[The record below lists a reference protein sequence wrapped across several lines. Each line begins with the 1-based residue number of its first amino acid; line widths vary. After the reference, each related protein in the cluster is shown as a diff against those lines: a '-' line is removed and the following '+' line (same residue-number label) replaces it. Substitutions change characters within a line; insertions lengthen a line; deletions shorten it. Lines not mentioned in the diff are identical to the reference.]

1 MMLLTSTL
9 AAIGS
14 LGVLVSA
21 APRDIACSSVD
32 IDAFVTAERSIALQ
46 GVLNNIGA
54 NGSLADGAAAGF
66 VVASPSKANPDYFYT
81 WTRDS
86 ALTLKMIVD
95 EFLLGATELQP
106 YIEDYLHAQAV
117 LQTVTNPSGTL
128 LPSGKGL
135 GEPKYNVDG
144 TRYNGNWGRPQRDGP
159 ALRAIALI
167 TYSNW
172 LVANGQVARAKT
184 VVWPIVSNDLSYVGQ
199 YWNSTGF
206 DLWEEVSGS
215 SFFTVQNQYRALVE
229 GATLAGTLDV
239 NCIGCDQAPEVLCF
253 LQSFWNG
260 DYFIGNIN
268 TNTVRNGLD
277 ANTILGSIAIF
288 DVNAS
293 CDSAA
298 IQPCSSRGLS
308 NFKAFVDAFRNGS
321 LYPIN
326 EGIAADSGVAL
337 GRYTEDIYYNG
348 NPWYL
353 ITSGAAEYLY
363 DAIAQWTKQGTIS
376 IDDISLA
383 FFSDIFPDAAIKTY
397 SANSTC
403 SGFSQLVEAVKAYAD
418 SFVSVIEQYTP
429 TNGSLS
435 EQFNKTAPGNPLSAY
450 DLTWSYAAFVT
461 MAERRTG
468 QYPPSWDPSTL
479 ATALP
484 SVCSGSSTQGVYV
497 PAFAAG
503 APNVST
509 SCTSYVQFAVN
520 ASTYFGENIYLVG
533 NTSDLGAWDVDN
545 AQPLL
550 SSNYTSERPL
560 WYAPIALT
568 AGEYINYG
576 YARQEDC
583 DQPWIFETVN
593 RTLLV
598 PECDENDVEAIRAET
613 NDAWTGAVGSS
624 GGC

>member
-1 MMLLTSTL
+1 MMLLTFTFAAVVSLSAL
-9 AAIGS
+9 ASVVPTERA
-14 LGVLVSA
+14 
-21 APRDIACSSVD
+21 SSVD
-32 IDAFVTAERSIALQ
+32 LDAFVTVERSIALQ

-54 NGSLADGAAAGF
+54 NGSLAVGAAAGY

-86 ALTLKMIVD
+86 ALTLKMVVD
-95 EFLLGATELQP
+95 EFLLGATYLQTH
-106 YIEDYLHAQAV
+106 IEDYLHAQAV

-172 LVANGQVARAKT
+172 LVAAGQAGRAKS
-184 VVWPIVSNDLSYVGQ
+184 VVWPIISNDLSYVGQ

-215 SFFTVQNQYRALVE
+215 SFFTIQNQYRALVE
-229 GATLAGTLDV
+229 GATLASTLGV
-239 NCIGCDQAPEVLCF
+239 NCTGCDQAPEVLCF

-260 DYFIGNIN
+260 DFFIGNIN

-293 CDSAA
+293 CDSGTV
-298 IQPCSSRGLS
+298 QPCSSRGLS
-308 NFKAFVDAFRNGS
+308 NFKAFVDGFRNES
-321 LYPIN
+321 L
-326 EGIAADSGVAL
+326 
-337 GRYTEDIYYNG
+337 
-348 NPWYL
+348 YL

-363 DAIAQWTKQGTIS
+363 DAIAQWTKQGAIT

-383 FFSDIFPDAAIKTY
+383 FFADIFPDAKLKTY

-403 SGFSQLVEAVKAYAD
+403 SGFSQIIEAVRAYAD
-418 SFVSVIEQYTP
+418 SFVSVVEQYTP
-429 TNGSLS
+429 VNGSLS

-461 MAERRTG
+461 MAERRAG
-468 QYPPSWDPSTL
+468 QYPPSWEQSTL
-479 ATALP
+479 ADLP
-484 SVCSGSSTQGVYV
+484 SECSASSIKGVYV

-520 ASTYFGENIYLVG
+520 ASTYFGENVYLVG

-613 NDAWTGAVGSS
+613 NDAWTGSVGSS